1 VNNIPINVKAELKK
15 KADETGLNA
24 DQIELW
30 VQLTSLHYKLR
41 DFTKK
46 KYNRINPFNENLF
59 DWKEKGNYCKSK
71 NTTIYDSA
79 TIIGD
84 VKIGEN
90 VWIGPHCMIDGT
102 GGLTIGHHC
111 DISVGVKIFSHDTV
125 KRALTGGKHATE
137 FAPISIGNCCFI
149 GTDTVILKGVNLG
162 DHCLVGAN
170 SLVNKS
176 FPANS
181 IIAGVPAQKIGE
193 VIVQNNNVQMKFVA
207 EKR

>member
-1 VNNIPINVKAELKK
+1 
-15 KADETGLNA
+15 
-24 DQIELW
+24 
-30 VQLTSLHYKLR
+30 LR

-46 KYNRINPFNENLF
+46 KYDRVNPFVEDLF
-59 DWKEKGNYCKSK
+59 DWNEKANYYHSK

-79 TIIGD
+79 TVIGD

-111 DISVGVKIFSHDTV
+111 DISVGVKIFTHDTV
-125 KRALTGGKHATE
+125 KRALTGGKHSTE
-137 FAPISIGNCCFI
+137 FAPVVIGDCCFI
-149 GTDTVILKGVNLG
+149 GTDTVILKGVTLG

-170 SLVNKS
+170 SLVNKG

-181 IIAGVPAQKIGE
+181 IIAGVPARKIGE
-193 VIVQNNNVQMKFVA
+193 VVIKNNDVQMIFTK
-207 EKR
+207 EKK

>member
-1 VNNIPINVKAELKK
+1 MNNISIKIEEEIRK
-15 KADETGLNA
+15 KADELGLDT
-24 DQIELW
+24 DQIKLW
-30 VQLTSLHYKLR
+30 VQLTSLHYKFR
-41 DFTKK
+41 QYTKK
-46 KYNRINPFNENLF
+46 KYNRINPFIENLF

-84 VKIGEN
+84 VKIGDN
-90 VWIGPHCMIDGT
+90 VWIGPQCIIDGS

-125 KRALTGGKHATE
+125 KRALTGGKHNIE
-137 FAPISIGNCCFI
+137 YAPVSIGNCCFI
-149 GTDTVILKGVNLG
+149 GTDTVILKGVTLG

-181 IIAGVPAQKIGE
+181 IIAGVPARKIGE
-193 VIVQNNNVQMKFVA
+193 VIIHNDDVIIRWRKSS
-207 EKR
+207 

>member
-1 VNNIPINVKAELKK
+1 MNEIGK
-15 KADETGLNA
+15 KAKEIGL
-24 DQIELW
+24 DSEQTDLW
-30 VQLTSLHYKLR
+30 IKLTLLHHKLR
-41 DFTKK
+41 DCTKK
-46 KYNRINPFNENLF
+46 KYNRINPFIENLF
-59 DWKEKGNYCKSK
+59 DWKEKGDYCKSK

-90 VWIGPHCMIDGT
+90 VWIGPQCMIDGT

-125 KRALTGGKHATE
+125 KRALTAGKHPTE
-137 FAPISIGNCCFI
+137 YSPVSIGNCCFI
-149 GTDTVILKGVNLG
+149 GTDTVILKGVTLG

-170 SLVNKS
+170 SLVNNS

-181 IIAGVPAQKIGE
+181 IIAGVPARKIGE
-193 VIVQNNNVQMKFVA
+193 IMVKNDEVQMKFIK
-207 EKR
+207 EKK

>member
-1 VNNIPINVKAELKK
+1 VNHFPKYSNGELKK
-15 KADETGLNA
+15 KADEIGINTE
-24 DQIELW
+24 QRELW
-30 VQLTSLHYKLR
+30 SQLTLIHYKLR
-41 DFTKK
+41 DYTKK
-46 KYNRINPFNENLF
+46 KYNRINPFIEDLF

-71 NTTIYDSA
+71 DTTIYDSA
-79 TIIGD
+79 TIIGK

-111 DISVGVKIFSHDTV
+111 DISDGVKIFSHDTV
-125 KRALTGGKHATE
+125 KRALTAGKHQTE
-137 FAPISIGNCCFI
+137 YAPVSIGNCCFI
-149 GTDTVILKGVNLG
+149 GTDTVIIKGVVLG

-181 IIAGVPAQKIGE
+181 IIAGVPAKKIGE
-193 VIVQNNNVQMKFVA
+193 IIVKDDDVQMKFTA
-207 EKR
+207 EKS